1 MALPCRVSPVVL
13 ARISQFAYLLDSERS
28 LIMKKTLLVLAVV
41 AVALFALVSG
51 AIAQKKPDVAGT
63 WVGYAI
69 VGDGSRVDFT
79 VVIEKGEAGYT
90 GKLSDT
96 AGMIPESPLRNI
108 VFKDK
113 KLTFDFDFPQDMDSV
128 LIRLELTM
136 ENETLKGAW
145 FDPDGD
151 SNIVELTLKK

>member
-1 MALPCRVSPVVL
+1 
-13 ARISQFAYLLDSERS
+13 
-28 LIMKKTLLVLAVV
+28 
-41 AVALFALVSG
+41 VALFALVSG

>member
-1 MALPCRVSPVVL
+1 
-13 ARISQFAYLLDSERS
+13 
-28 LIMKKTLLVLAVV
+28 MKRTLLILAIV
-41 AVALFALVSG
+41 AVALFVLVDG
-51 AIAQKKPDVAGT
+51 AFAQKKPGVVGT

-69 VGDGSRVDFT
+69 VDDGSRVDIT
-79 VVIEKGEAGYT
+79 VLIEKGEAGYT

-108 VFKDK
+108 VFKDN
-113 KLTFDFDFPQDMDSV
+113 KLTFDFDFSQGMDSV
-128 LIRLELTM
+128 LIRLELTL

-145 FDPDGD
+145 FDPDGN